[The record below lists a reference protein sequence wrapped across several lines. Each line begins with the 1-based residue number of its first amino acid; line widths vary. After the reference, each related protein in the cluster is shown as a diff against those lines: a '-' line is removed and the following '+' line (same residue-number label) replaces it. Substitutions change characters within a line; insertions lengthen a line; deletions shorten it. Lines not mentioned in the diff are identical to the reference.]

1 MTKISSSKNVSQ
13 LFRLK
18 LLVGALFSFVVVAS
32 PCLAQDGLFAT
43 IQTSRGSITAKLD
56 YERAPSTVAN
66 FVSLV
71 EGSRGWVDTT
81 TGTLRKDPF
90 YSGITFHRVIPGFV
104 IQAGSRNGLGTDGP
118 GYAFGD
124 EFHPALR
131 HNVAGTLSMANSGPD
146 SNGSQFFITLAPT
159 PTLDNKHSVFGYVTD
174 GMNVVNA
181 IGAIP
186 TPVATPDGITTIQSI
201 TISRVGA
208 AAQAFDATG
217 PWGLPVFGD
226 ARPQLL
232 NPSGNFTLRF
242 ARPPFARHIISRS
255 DDLATWT
262 PDATLTDLLTP
273 STGDHDVTAAFSGK
287 SKQFFRVV
295 RASYPQQP
303 ATFVNKTLS
312 LNLISSNQ
320 TLDLSITG
328 EPRAEFGS
336 SLGSVKLNGLPAGNM
351 IAYVTA
357 PGIQNQQF
365 VVAMESLNLILS
377 ISLKFRTPTQGWF
390 TAKDNSSASDV
401 SPFYGNFEIRAG
413 ID

>member
-1 MTKISSSKNVSQ
+1 M
-13 LFRLK
+13 FRAK
-18 LLVGALFSFVVVAS
+18 SLVAAAFVFAAVAS
-32 PCLAQDGLFAT
+32 PCLAQDGLFAN
-43 IQTSRGSITAKLD
+43 IQTNRGSITAKLD
-56 YERAPSTVAN
+56 YEKAPSTVAN

-81 TGTLRKDPF
+81 TGALRKEPF
-90 YSGITFHRVIPGFV
+90 YNGITFHRVIPGFV

-118 GYAFGD
+118 GYASGD
-124 EFHPALR
+124 EFHPPLR

-159 PTLDNKHSVFGYVTD
+159 PSLDNKHSVFGYVTD

-181 IGAIP
+181 IGAVP

-226 ARPQLL
+226 AGPQLL
-232 NPSGNFTLRF
+232 NPSGNFALRF

-273 STGDHDVTAAFSGK
+273 STVDHDVTAALTGK

-295 RASYPQQP
+295 RASYPQQTG
-303 ATFVNKTLS
+303 TFVNRTLA

-328 EPRAEFGS
+328 EPRAQFGP
-336 SLGSVKLNGLPAGNM
+336 SLGSVRLNGSPGGNV

-365 VVAMESLNLILS
+365 VVAMESLYHAY
-377 ISLKFRTPTQGWF
+377 T
-390 TAKDNSSASDV
+390 V
-401 SPFYGNFEIRAG
+401 MG
-413 ID
+413 IIVVTG

>member
-1 MTKISSSKNVSQ
+1 M
-13 LFRLK
+13 
-18 LLVGALFSFVVVAS
+18 
-32 PCLAQDGLFAT
+32 
-43 IQTSRGSITAKLD
+43 
-56 YERAPSTVAN
+56 AN

-81 TGTLRKDPF
+81 TGALRQQPF
-90 YSGITFHRVIPGFV
+90 YSGVTFHRVDPGFV

-124 EFHPALR
+124 EFHPDLR

-146 SNGSQFFITLAPT
+146 SNGSQFFITLEPT
-159 PTLDNKHSVFGYVTD
+159 SWLDNTHSVFGYVTD

-186 TPVATPDGITTIQSI
+186 APVTPPDEITTIQSI

-208 AAQAFDATG
+208 AAQAFDANG

-232 NPSGNFTLRF
+232 NLSGNFALRF

-262 PDATLTDLLTP
+262 PDATLTDLLAP
-273 STGDHDVTAAFSGK
+273 STADHDVTAALTGK

-295 RASYPQQP
+295 RASYPEQTG
-303 ATFVNKTLS
+303 TFINKTLA

-328 EPRAEFGS
+328 EPRAEIGS
-336 SLGSVKLNGLPAGNM
+336 SLGSVRLDGSPAGS
-351 IAYVTA
+351 IVAYLTA
-357 PGIQNQQF
+357 PQIQNQQF

-390 TAKDNSSASDV
+390 TAKDNSSTSNV
-401 SPFYGNFEIRAG
+401 WPFYGNFEIQSG
-413 ID
+413 IE